1 MSQLCAACHKSSQN
15 WLEGARGGQRNE
27 NGARA
32 RDGHDSCSRT
42 VMKRSAAVEAQPMT
56 ARESGDEHFAKGRES
71 KQRTR
76 TIGEVM
82 NKDVQSVESS
92 ETVRA
97 VAKRLS
103 DLDVGALPVC
113 RGGELVGMITDR
125 DLVLRVIAENQC
137 TTSVV
142 SDAMSED
149 VISAYEDDEI
159 ATVLMLMRENQV
171 TRIPVITRTRQ
182 LVGLVA
188 WADIGRGLVSLGT
201 KASSGEELS

>member
-1 MSQLCAACHKSSQN
+1 
-15 WLEGARGGQRNE
+15 
-27 NGARA
+27 
-32 RDGHDSCSRT
+32 
-42 VMKRSAAVEAQPMT
+42 MKRSAAVEAQPMT